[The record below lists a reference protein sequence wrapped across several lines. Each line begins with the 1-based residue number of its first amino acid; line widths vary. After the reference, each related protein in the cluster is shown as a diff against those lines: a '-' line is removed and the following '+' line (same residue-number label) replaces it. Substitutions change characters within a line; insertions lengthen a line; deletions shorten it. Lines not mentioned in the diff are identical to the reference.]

1 MRWLLCFV
9 VVCVGCVASLPADD
23 GVTADLACEAARA
36 IVELRQQI
44 PPTPAPPSDGKCVP
58 CNGTGTLPTDG
69 RIVIKCEACGGT
81 GKAKP

>member
-44 PPTPAPPSDGKCVP
+44 PPTPAPPSDGKCTNCSGRGYVGDGTIKVKCQP
-58 CNGTGTLPTDG
+58 CNGTG
-69 RIVIKCEACGGT
+69 VIK
-81 GKAKP
+81 